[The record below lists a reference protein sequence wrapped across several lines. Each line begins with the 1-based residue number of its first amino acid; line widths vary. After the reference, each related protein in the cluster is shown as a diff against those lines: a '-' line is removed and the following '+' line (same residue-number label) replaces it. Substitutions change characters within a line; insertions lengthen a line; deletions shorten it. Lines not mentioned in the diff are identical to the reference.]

1 MKKSDLKK
9 VLKPIVK
16 ECIQEALIEEGLLSG
31 VIAEVVKGLSVG
43 QQPIVEQ
50 KQSTEERNRLANEEI
65 QRRKT
70 KINET
75 RKQMLD
81 AIGQSAYNGVN
92 IFEGTDA
99 LSSAGTPDAP
109 AATQGPLSGIAPGDA
124 GVDISGLLGN
134 GNKRIWNSLLEG
146 KK

>member
-31 VIAEVVKGLSVG
+31 VIAEVVKGLSAG

-70 KINET
+70 KITET
-75 RKQMLD
+75 RNQMLD

-99 LSSAGTPDAP
+99 LSSGGTPDAP

>member
-31 VIAEVVKGLSVG
+31 VIAEVVKGLSAG

-81 AIGQSAYNGVN
+81 AIGQSAYSGVN

-99 LSSAGTPDAP
+99 LSSGGTPDAP

-124 GVDISGLLGN
+124 GVDISGLLGT

>member
-31 VIAEVVKGLSVG
+31 VIAEVVKGLSAG

-99 LSSAGTPDAP
+99 LSSGGTPDAP
-109 AATQGPLSGIAPGDA
+109 AAAQGPLSGIAPGDA

>member
-9 VLKPIVK
+9 DLKPIVK

-31 VIAEVVKGLSVG
+31 VIAEVVKGLSAG

-50 KQSTEERNRLANEEI
+50 KQPTEERNRLANEEV

-99 LSSAGTPDAP
+99 LSSGGTPDAP

-124 GVDISGLLGN
+124 GVDISGLLGT

>member
-31 VIAEVVKGLSVG
+31 VIAEVVKGLSAG

-99 LSSAGTPDAP
+99 LSSGGTPDAP